1 MKKTLRYLTAA
12 RGLSPLLGLLVA
24 LSGCGGQSQMESL
37 VTLSGCGGQSP
48 VGWERLERDFA
59 AVRSEYQRRVDRA
72 NTTVEFIEAAW
83 FGRSRFEE
91 LLSRVADLRIVS
103 GENAAVVGKEIAD
116 LKARAQ
122 AEGEQESAKFEGGSF
137 ATYAGGL
144 VANDEVAMA
153 ISQMLAAG
161 KGNIRQ

>member
-72 NTTVEFIEAAW
+72 NTTVEFIDAAW

-91 LLSRVADLRIVS
+91 LLSRVADLRIAS

>member
-91 LLSRVADLRIVS
+91 LLSRVADLRIAS
-103 GENAAVVGKEIAD
+103 GENAA
-116 LKARAQ
+116 
-122 AEGEQESAKFEGGSF
+122 GGS
-137 ATYAGGL
+137 
-144 VANDEVAMA
+144 
-153 ISQMLAAG
+153 
-161 KGNIRQ
+161 

>member
-91 LLSRVADLRIVS
+91 LLSRVADLRIAS

-137 ATYAGGL
+137 AAYAGGL

>member
-24 LSGCGGQSQMESL
+24 LSGCGGQSPME
-37 VTLSGCGGQSP
+37 SGCGGQSP
-48 VGWERLERDFA
+48 AGWERLERDFA

-72 NTTVEFIEAAW
+72 NTTVEFIDAAW

-91 LLSRVADLRIVS
+91 LLSRVADLRIAS

>member
-1 MKKTLRYLTAA
+1 MKKTLRYLTAT

-83 FGRSRFEE
+83 FGRSRFDE
-91 LLSRVADLRIVS
+91 LLSRVADLRIAS

-137 ATYAGGL
+137 ASYAGGL